1 MISICG
7 VFVFVSCI
15 IIGIINIGS
24 YHCEKKK
31 YRFYKN
37 ISREECYEILN
48 NHMEQYIILWIIL
61 LLVTYTKNTY

>member
-15 IIGIINIGS
+15 IIGIINIES

>member
-15 IIGIINIGS
+15 IIGTVNIGS

-31 YRFYKN
+31 YRFHKN
-37 ISREECYEILN
+37 ISRELFYEILN
-48 NHMEQYIILWIIL
+48 NHMKQYIILWIVL
-61 LLVTYTKNTY
+61 LLVTYTKIKY

>member
-15 IIGIINIGS
+15 IIGTTNIGS

-37 ISREECYEILN
+37 ISREVFYEILN
-48 NHMEQYIILWIIL
+48 NHMEQYIILWIVL
-61 LLVTYTKNTY
+61 LLVTYTKIKY

>member
-24 YHCEKKK
+24 YRCEKKK
-31 YRFYKN
+31 YRFHKN
-37 ISREECYEILN
+37 ISREECQEILN

-61 LLVTYTKNTY
+61 LLVTYTKITY

>member
-31 YRFYKN
+31 YRFHKN
-37 ISREECYEILN
+37 ISREECQEILN
-48 NHMEQYIILWIIL
+48 NHMEQYIILWIVL
-61 LLVTYTKNTY
+61 LLVTYTKIKY

>member
-15 IIGIINIGS
+15 IIGTINIGS

-31 YRFYKN
+31 YRFRKN
-37 ISREECYEILN
+37 ISRELFCEILN
-48 NHMEQYIILWIIL
+48 NHMEQYIILWIVL
-61 LLVTYTKNTY
+61 LLVTYTKIKY

>member
-15 IIGIINIGS
+15 MIGIINIGS

-31 YRFYKN
+31 YRFHKN
-37 ISREECYEILN
+37 ISREECQEILN
-48 NHMEQYIILWIIL
+48 NHMEQYIILWIVL
-61 LLVTYTKNTY
+61 LLVTYTKIKY

>member
-15 IIGIINIGS
+15 IIGIINIEN

-31 YRFYKN
+31 YRFHKN
-37 ISREECYEILN
+37 ISREECQEILN
-48 NHMEQYIILWIIL
+48 NHMEQYIVLWIIL
-61 LLVTYTKNTY
+61 LLVTYTKIIY

>member
-31 YRFYKN
+31 YRFHKD
-37 ISREECYEILN
+37 ISREECQEILN

-61 LLVTYTKNTY
+61 LLVTYTKFTY

>member
-15 IIGIINIGS
+15 IIGIINIRS

-31 YRFYKN
+31 YRFHKN
-37 ISREECYEILN
+37 ISREECQEILN

-61 LLVTYTKNTY
+61 LLVTYTKIAY

>member
-15 IIGIINIGS
+15 IIGTINIGS

-31 YRFYKN
+31 YRFHKN
-37 ISREECYEILN
+37 ISREECQEILN

-61 LLVTYTKNTY
+61 LLVTYTKIKY

>member
-15 IIGIINIGS
+15 IIGIINIGN

-31 YRFYKN
+31 YRFHKN
-37 ISREECYEILN
+37 ISREECQEILN

-61 LLVTYTKNTY
+61 LLVTYTKIKY

>member
-15 IIGIINIGS
+15 IIGIINIGN

-31 YRFYKN
+31 YRFHKN
-37 ISREECYEILN
+37 ISREECQEILN

-61 LLVTYTKNTY
+61 LLVTYTKFTY